1 MYNCCSIEIQEV
13 FQLHFKSEKNPIEKD
28 WTKNLAFHVIASN
41 YYAQCVKITK
51 NLSFQFLRKKKYFPK
66 TWKYLGK
73 K

>member
-51 NLSFQFLRKKKYFPK
+51 KSLISIFTKKKK
-66 TWKYLGK
+66 
-73 K
+73 